1 MAKKQLNVKEQH
13 YADTREEAEE
23 IVEEAK
29 EDIYLTSHGI
39 AEKHNKYGQYFLV
52 DLKFNYDTPK
62 EIMESAPSKQE
73 NADSEKGVEYSKD
86 EEGNITVIPGQME
99 LSEIENEGEDE

>member
-62 EIMESAPSKQE
+62 EITASPALT
-73 NADSEKGVEYSKD
+73 EKR
-86 EEGNITVIPGQME
+86 GQ
-99 LSEIENEGEDE
+99 LSPDLSRWLMGYPAEWGSSI

>member
-52 DLKFNYDTPK
+52 DFKFNYDTPK
-62 EIMESAPSKQE
+62 EIMESAPSKKE

-86 EEGNITVIPGQME
+86 EVGNITVIPGQME
-99 LSEIENEGEDE
+99 LSEIEKEGEDE